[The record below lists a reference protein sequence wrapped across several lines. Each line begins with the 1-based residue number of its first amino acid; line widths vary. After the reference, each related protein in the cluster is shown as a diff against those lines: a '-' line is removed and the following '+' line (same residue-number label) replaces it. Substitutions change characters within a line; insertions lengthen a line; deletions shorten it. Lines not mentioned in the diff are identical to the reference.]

1 MSLYYFIDLFCALAF
16 FWLGPLDFFT
26 GLGLSLLISFS
37 MRGYEGIVLSNKKR
51 QKASTLGSAALVC
64 FFLLVIL
71 LIRRSS
77 ILSVMPATV
86 TIFFRHAILFR
97 LGHFNFDESQLIDI
111 EGLSL
116 EEIRTYDRLKRL
128 LDVLVGSLFFI
139 IFSPLLIL
147 IGLISLI
154 TGGRQ
159 VFISQDR
166 VGKNGLLF
174 KMYKFRTY
182 GTRDGRNEITILG
195 RVLRPLR
202 LDELPQIVN
211 IIKGDMSLVGPRP
224 ELPSFH
230 RLGIDNIPDY
240 SLRLLVRPGLT
251 GWAQINYK
259 YTVTVEEYRIK
270 TAYDLYYVARRSFCL
285 DLKCLLKTPYA
296 LAVTVFERENDQ

>member
-16 FWLGPLDFFT
+16 FWLGPLEFFT
-26 GLGLSLLISFS
+26 GLGLSLFISFS
-37 MRGYEGIVLSNKKR
+37 MRGYEGMVLSDKR
-51 QKASTLGSAALVC
+51 RQRSSTLGSAALIC
-64 FFLLVIL
+64 LFLLLLL
-71 LIRRSS
+71 LIRRLS
-77 ILSVMPATV
+77 ILSVMPATSTV
-86 TIFFRHAILFR
+86 FFRHAVLFR
-97 LGHFNFDESQLIDI
+97 FGRFNFDESQLMEI

-116 EEIRTYDRLKRL
+116 EEIRAYDRLKRL
-128 LDVLVGSLFFI
+128 LDVLVGGLFFI

-147 IGLISLI
+147 ITLISLI

-166 VGKNGLLF
+166 VGKNGSLF